1 MKTNPPSTLADY
13 CSHNSLED
21 NQTCT
26 QYLNVVKIKYKSI
39 LSPVNT
45 ARAVNTQIVYVY
57 IMTCKHQHELH
68 DSVYSNYRQI
78 HHRYSELGYMS
89 FTQLMRTS
97 TKTVQEHVFFLPKL
111 ERTVWGKVV
120 TPGWSYLSRYTV
132 EFVMVCEDNKDFYE
146 FI

>member
-1 MKTNPPSTLADY
+1 MKTNPSSTLADY

-26 QYLNVVKIKYKSI
+26 QYLNVVTIKYKSI
-39 LSPVNT
+39 LLSVNT

-97 TKTVQEHVFFLPKL
+97 TKTVYEHGFFYRNQSVQFGAKSLPL
-111 ERTVWGKVV
+111 G
-120 TPGWSYLSRYTV
+120 GLIYLDLRLS
-132 EFVMVCEDNKDFYE
+132 F
-146 FI
+146 